1 MKLINSAVTKF
12 CATKVVAVA
21 AGAGMALGVATTLG
35 CQKAYKKLK
44 PKGLRDEDL
53 EKLVEET
60 VNLKPNAEK
69 EKPAEEVKAE

>member
-12 CATKVVAVA
+12 GATKVVAVA
-21 AGAGMALGVATTLG
+21 VGGGIALGIATTLG
-35 CQKAYKKLK
+35 CQKAYQKLK

-53 EKLVEET
+53 ERLVEEAA
-60 VNLKPNAEK
+60 NLKPDAEK

>member
-12 CATKVVAVA
+12 GATKVVVA
-21 AGAGMALGVATTLG
+21 AVGMGMALGAATTLG
-35 CQKAYKKLK
+35 GQKVYKKLK

-53 EKLVEET
+53 EKLVEEAA
-60 VNLKPNAEK
+60 NLKPDAEK

>member
-12 CATKVVAVA
+12 GATKVVAVA
-21 AGAGMALGVATTLG
+21 VGAGMALGVATTLG

-53 EKLVEET
+53 EKLVEEA
-60 VNLKPNAEK
+60 VNLKPDAK
-69 EKPAEEVKAE
+69 KKPAEEVKAE

>member
-12 CATKVVAVA
+12 GATKVVAVA
-21 AGAGMALGVATTLG
+21 VGAGMALGVATTL
-35 CQKAYKKLK
+35 AYKKLK

-53 EKLVEET
+53 EKLVEEA
-60 VNLKPNAEK
+60 VNLKPDAEK

>member
-1 MKLINSAVTKF
+1 MKAVVKNVGIF
-12 CATKVVAVA
+12 V
-21 AGAGMALGVATTLG
+21 AGMVLGVATTLG

-60 VNLKPNAEK
+60 VNL
-69 EKPAEEVKAE
+69 

>member
-1 MKLINSAVTKF
+1 MV
-12 CATKVVAVA
+12 
-21 AGAGMALGVATTLG
+21 LGVATTLG

-60 VNLKPNAEK
+60 VNLKPDAEK